1 MSTLKPKK
9 ILLTMMVL
17 AVAGLSACQPVSPTS
32 TTPPTASPTSMPPTE
47 TQVPMAI
54 LVNGSGITQV
64 EFEAELARFQA
75 AQTELGNS
83 VPLEEATQRVQD
95 DLVNQVLLE
104 QGAQAGG
111 FVLDDAQLQARIDS
125 LVTKIGGAQVLTS
138 WEEQNGYTDETLKV
152 ALRRQIAGAWMRD
165 QIISAVPNTA
175 EQVHVQ
181 QILLYTAEKAQ
192 AVWDEL
198 NSGADFASLAAEY
211 DPVTKGELGW
221 FPRNY
226 LPDVQVEEAA
236 FALQPGQYSNV
247 VQTIAGY
254 SIMFVVAREP
264 DHILSPDALL
274 TLQNLALN
282 NWLKD
287 KRENSTITLAP

>member
-1 MSTLKPKK
+1 
-9 ILLTMMVL
+9 
-17 AVAGLSACQPVSPTS
+17 
-32 TTPPTASPTSMPPTE
+32 MPPTE

-83 VPLEEATQRVQD
+83 VSLEEATQRVQD

-111 FVLDDAQLQARIDS
+111 VVLDDAQLQARIDS
-125 LVTKIGGAQVLTS
+125 LVTKIGGTQALTS

-274 TLQNLALN
+274 TLQTLALN

>member
-1 MSTLKPKK
+1 
-9 ILLTMMVL
+9 
-17 AVAGLSACQPVSPTS
+17 
-32 TTPPTASPTSMPPTE
+32 
-47 TQVPMAI
+47 MAI

-274 TLQNLALN
+274 TLQTLALN